1 MDPDVIVL
9 NNVTYHL
16 SKLPPEEQMRIK
28 HLKLHEIHRGHEE
41 MHLEMFI
48 IAMVSLFVCQVL
60 LMTWKKYHFKTYQFA
75 TLIAMWTVP
84 FVYSLFARFPRF
96 IVIWFLFSLITG
108 SMVYM
113 ASKKRISTTTPRRV
127 YRWFL
132 FMHNASYALGV
143 GGYVL
148 MMLTIFQLNHVILL
162 PTNWALDIALL
173 TLFYGIYYGVIS
185 RDFAEVCTDKMA
197 AQIGYCVPQGM
208 PVRRFDPTTCSICT
222 NQLKTDACEPIHR
235 LNCAHAYPFR
245 GDNFHDFCIRG
256 WCIVG
261 KKDIC
266 PYCKEKVDLRKT
278 FTNPYPFPSLS
289 ASSIWDKPH
298 LLYGNFLDLIRYL
311 VAWQPVILGL
321 VHVVNTSLGLK

>member
-1 MDPDVIVL
+1 MKFDSTLEVSRI
-9 NNVTYHL
+9 TM
-16 SKLPPEEQMRIK
+16 SK
-28 HLKLHEIHRGHEE
+28 
-41 MHLEMFI
+41 
-48 IAMVSLFVCQVL
+48 
-60 LMTWKKYHFKTYQFA
+60 
-75 TLIAMWTVP
+75 
-84 FVYSLFARFPRF
+84 
-96 IVIWFLFSLITG
+96 
-108 SMVYM
+108 
-113 ASKKRISTTTPRRV
+113 RRV

-143 GGYVL
+143 GGYIL
-148 MMLTIFQLNHVILL
+148 MMLTIFQLNHLILL

-197 AQIGYCVPQGM
+197 AQIGYYVPQGM

-235 LNCAHAYPFR
+235 LNCAHA
-245 GDNFHDFCIRG
+245 FHDFCIRG

-278 FTNPYPFPSLS
+278 FTNPYPFLEFICTDRVTVVTSTLVPLRL
-289 ASSIWDKPH
+289 ILVVFTINQWDKPH

-321 VHVVNTSLGLK
+321 VHIVNTSLGLK